1 MWVEHGKTMINQ
13 AFGNVKHTTYKNAD
27 DWGMVNMTA
36 SFTHMKI
43 RYESLY
49 SPPLST
55 VNHYYNHYYTHYG
68 DGSKPYPPGEH

>member
-1 MWVEHGKTMINQ
+1 MVHSKNKNIGKTMINQ

-36 SFTHMKI
+36 SFTHINQVLI
-43 RYESLY
+43 RY

-55 VNHYYNHYYTHYG
+55 VNHYYNHYYT
-68 DGSKPYPPGEH
+68 PY